1 MIKFDNDYSKSAH
14 PAILDVLTQ
23 DAKNSHTGYGLDT
36 WCKRA
41 TAEIR
46 RATGSPTA
54 DVHYLVGG
62 TQTNMTIIDI
72 ALRSFEGVIAADTGH
87 INVHEAGA
95 IEYTGHKV
103 IALPSKDGK
112 ITAAQVREEGRLNEN
127 NPTPGHVVEPKMVY
141 ISQPN
146 ELGMLYSRS
155 ELEEIYSVC
164 QDCGFYLFVD
174 GARLSYALAS
184 PANDVNL
191 ECLAHNCDVFYIGG
205 TKCGALMG
213 EAIAIVNDELKP
225 HFFSYQKQHGAL
237 LAKGWLLGLQFY
249 TLIKDD
255 LYIEIASSAVKM
267 ALQVK
272 EAMLARGV
280 EVAVD
285 SPTNQQ
291 FFILSDE
298 QIAALNGKYL
308 LSEIENVDENHK
320 CMRLC
325 TAWYTSQEDVDAL
338 IRDINNLY

>member
-14 PAILDVLTQ
+14 PVILDVLTQ

-141 ISQPN
+141 AKTAVSISLSMAPD
-146 ELGMLYSRS
+146 LAMLWHLR
-155 ELEEIYSVC
+155 
-164 QDCGFYLFVD
+164 Q
-174 GARLSYALAS
+174 
-184 PANDVNL
+184 
-191 ECLAHNCDVFYIGG
+191 
-205 TKCGALMG
+205 TM
-213 EAIAIVNDELKP
+213 
-225 HFFSYQKQHGAL
+225 
-237 LAKGWLLGLQFY
+237 
-249 TLIKDD
+249 LI
-255 LYIEIASSAVKM
+255 SSAWHTT
-267 ALQVK
+267 
-272 EAMLARGV
+272 AMFSILAV
-280 EVAVD
+280 QSAV
-285 SPTNQQ
+285 
-291 FFILSDE
+291 
-298 QIAALNGKYL
+298 
-308 LSEIENVDENHK
+308 H
-320 CMRLC
+320 
-325 TAWYTSQEDVDAL
+325 
-338 IRDINNLY
+338 

>member
-1 MIKFDNDYSKSAH
+1 
-14 PAILDVLTQ
+14 
-23 DAKNSHTGYGLDT
+23 
-36 WCKRA
+36 
-41 TAEIR
+41 
-46 RATGSPTA
+46 
-54 DVHYLVGG
+54 
-62 TQTNMTIIDI
+62 
-72 ALRSFEGVIAADTGH
+72 
-87 INVHEAGA
+87 
-95 IEYTGHKV
+95 
-103 IALPSKDGK
+103 
-112 ITAAQVREEGRLNEN
+112 
-127 NPTPGHVVEPKMVY
+127 
-141 ISQPN
+141 
-146 ELGMLYSRS
+146 
-155 ELEEIYSVC
+155 
-164 QDCGFYLFVD
+164 
-174 GARLSYALAS
+174 
-184 PANDVNL
+184 
-191 ECLAHNCDVFYIGG
+191 
-205 TKCGALMG
+205 MG

-255 LYIEIASSAVKM
+255 LYTEIASPAVKM

>member
-14 PAILDVLTQ
+14 PVILDVLTK

-146 ELGMLYSRS
+146 ELGML
-155 ELEEIYSVC
+155 
-164 QDCGFYLFVD
+164 
-174 GARLSYALAS
+174 
-184 PANDVNL
+184 
-191 ECLAHNCDVFYIGG
+191 
-205 TKCGALMG
+205 
-213 EAIAIVNDELKP
+213 
-225 HFFSYQKQHGAL
+225 
-237 LAKGWLLGLQFY
+237 
-249 TLIKDD
+249 
-255 LYIEIASSAVKM
+255 
-267 ALQVK
+267 
-272 EAMLARGV
+272 
-280 EVAVD
+280 
-285 SPTNQQ
+285 
-291 FFILSDE
+291 
-298 QIAALNGKYL
+298 
-308 LSEIENVDENHK
+308 
-320 CMRLC
+320 
-325 TAWYTSQEDVDAL
+325 
-338 IRDINNLY
+338 